1 MFEPSGS
8 MGVSFTWCNCPPR
21 LKTWLTFVFQEG
33 KSWEAAL
40 ERTRSHLCLTWNLF
54 LVGAARPG
62 SYWRTLVPLSQ
73 WPSKHLSLFPTLPAL
88 VWGLMVYVQVCL
100 VPWEGQSC
108 KGCHRRSLAITLGKF
123 HSLPCAP
130 WSSRQH
136 RAEMMSITVSCLMD
150 KLRNFIPV
158 LMCFSR
164 VIRSLR

>member
-54 LVGAARPG
+54 LVGAARLG

-88 VWGLMVYVQVCL
+88 VWGPGVPGALRGTVLQGLPQKELGHHPGQVPQPSLCSMVLQTA
-100 VPWEGQSC
+100 QSWDDE
-108 KGCHRRSLAITLGKF
+108 H
-123 HSLPCAP
+123 HSILP
-130 WSSRQH
+130 H
-136 RAEMMSITVSCLMD
+136 G
-150 KLRNFIPV
+150 
-158 LMCFSR
+158 
-164 VIRSLR
+164 